1 MHEIGETLEE
11 EQRKACAQYG
21 APWEPAPAHFK
32 VGASPNVRTGI
43 VPVNGLRHPP
53 IADTTGWYLWAGE
66 GDPSYDPD
74 FFVPVHVW
82 HLANWWPEVLRFL
95 GLGPGWRFLMDVA
108 YEDVW
113 HDPKLLGA

>member
-1 MHEIGETLEE
+1 M
-11 EQRKACAQYG
+11 
-21 APWEPAPAHFK
+21 
-32 VGASPNVRTGI
+32 
-43 VPVNGLRHPP
+43 GLRHPP

>member
-43 VPVNGLRHPP
+43 VLVNGASTPTDSRH
-53 IADTTGWYLWAGE
+53 
-66 GDPSYDPD
+66 
-74 FFVPVHVW
+74 
-82 HLANWWPEVLRFL
+82 NRMVLVGRR
-95 GLGPGWRFLMDVA
+95 GRSIV
-108 YEDVW
+108 
-113 HDPKLLGA
+113 